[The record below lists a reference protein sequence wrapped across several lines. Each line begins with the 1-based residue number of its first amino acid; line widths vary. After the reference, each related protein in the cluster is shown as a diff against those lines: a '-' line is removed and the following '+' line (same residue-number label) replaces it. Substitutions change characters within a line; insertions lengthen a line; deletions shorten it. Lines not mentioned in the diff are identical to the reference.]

1 MHIHICIYLYF
12 HIYAYMYICVCTYI
26 NIYTYVQMW
35 IHNSYREGAS
45 RWHSRMCIT
54 DGCVGCL
61 FMKKSVRHLIRFLKQ

>member
-1 MHIHICIYLYF
+1 M
-12 HIYAYMYICVCTYI
+12 CVCVRAYI

-35 IHNSYREGAS
+35 IHDSNRESAS

-61 FMKKSVRHLIRFLKQ
+61 FMKKSVRHLIRLLKQ